1 MIDRYGNLERF
12 PKNPEEHRYCR
23 ERYAPEWAE
32 REAKRRK
39 REAKRAFCEIV
50 VIMATLAAVFWWL
63 VR

>member
-23 ERYAPEWAE
+23 ERYAPEWA
-32 REAKRRK
+32 
-39 REAKRAFCEIV
+39 KRAFCEIV